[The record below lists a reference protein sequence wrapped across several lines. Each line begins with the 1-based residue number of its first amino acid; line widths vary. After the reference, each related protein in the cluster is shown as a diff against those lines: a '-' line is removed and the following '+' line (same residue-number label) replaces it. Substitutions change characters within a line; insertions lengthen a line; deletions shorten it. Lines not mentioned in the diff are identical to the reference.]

1 MRRWLA
7 TPNPELDGASP
18 EGAALSPDGLNKVMS
33 ILMTVGGR
41 VSGDFM
47 HEGGD
52 LPVQERDS
60 LQGLEGLK
68 NLKGMFGRTSKHIS
82 IEDMNAAIARRG
94 AGKK

>member
-1 MRRWLA
+1 
-7 TPNPELDGASP
+7 
-18 EGAALSPDGLNKVMS
+18 MS